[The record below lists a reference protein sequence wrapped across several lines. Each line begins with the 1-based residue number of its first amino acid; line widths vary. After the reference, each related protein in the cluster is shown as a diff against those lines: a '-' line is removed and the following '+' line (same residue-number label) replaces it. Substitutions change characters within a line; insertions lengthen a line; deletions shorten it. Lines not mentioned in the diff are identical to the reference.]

1 MAQTSS
7 LNEIRRSCKCFPHV
21 NKIITL
27 TYNRANSVL
36 FKNTITL
43 KMMHDI
49 FNFHDPEVIICIIL
63 VLERMASTI
72 LNIRQTTF
80 NPKSNSQYHM
90 SSPVCNWQHTFQ
102 QGVKFFWYRA
112 LNAIFSYPSHYHF
125 KIISSMLCTILCITY
140 SVVFCMQLTA

>member
-1 MAQTSS
+1 MTAHFLWLGSGTSIRSGCIKLVLWAQTSS
-7 LNEIRRSCKCFPHV
+7 LIDMRRSCKCFPHV
-21 NKIITL
+21 NKILTH

-49 FNFHDPEVIICIIL
+49 FNLHDTEVIICIIL

-90 SSPVCNWQHTFQ
+90 SSSVCNWQHTFHK
-102 QGVKFFWYRA
+102 VLKSFDIE
-112 LNAIFSYPSHYHF
+112 L
-125 KIISSMLCTILCITY
+125 
-140 SVVFCMQLTA
+140 

>member
-1 MAQTSS
+1 MTAHFLWLGSGTSIRSGWIKLVLWAQTSS
-7 LNEIRRSCKCFPHV
+7 LIDMRRSCKCCPHV
-21 NKIITL
+21 NKILTH

-49 FNFHDPEVIICIIL
+49 FNLHDTEVIICIIL

-80 NPKSNSQYHM
+80 NPKSNSQYLIPNTICRHL
-90 SSPVCNWQHTFQ
+90 
-102 QGVKFFWYRA
+102 Y
-112 LNAIFSYPSHYHF
+112 AIDS
-125 KIISSMLCTILCITY
+125 ILFTRC
-140 SVVFCMQLTA
+140 